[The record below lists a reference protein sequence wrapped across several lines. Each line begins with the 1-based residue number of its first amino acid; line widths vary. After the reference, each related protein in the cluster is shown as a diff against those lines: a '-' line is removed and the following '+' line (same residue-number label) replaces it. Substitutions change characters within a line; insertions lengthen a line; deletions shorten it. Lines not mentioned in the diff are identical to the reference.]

1 MKKVFAL
8 FVIASAF
15 TFAACAKKAEHI
27 ETADTVAVDT
37 MAAPVE
43 MTADTTAAADTAAA
57 TDTAAHA
64 ADHAAEGHAP
74 AAH

>member
-15 TFAACAKKAEHI
+15 TFAACGGKKTEGAEGGDT
-27 ETADTVAVDT
+27 TAIDTLAPATEMAPVDT
-37 MAAPVE
+37 AAA
-43 MTADTTAAADTAAA
+43 ADTTAKVDSAAA
-57 TDTAAHA
+57 P
-64 ADHAAEGHAP
+64 AAEAP

>member
-15 TFAACAKKAEHI
+15 TFAACGGKKTEGAEGGVDS
-27 ETADTVAVDT
+27 TATVVDS
-37 MAAPVE
+37 MATEPA
-43 MTADTTAAADTAAA
+43 MTADSTAMGDSTKTVDSSAAPA
-57 TDTAAHA
+57 T
-64 ADHAAEGHAP
+64 EAP

>member
-15 TFAACAKKAEHI
+15 TFAACGGKKTEGAEG
-27 ETADTVAVDT
+27 ADTTAVVDT
-37 MAAPVE
+37 LAPSTEMAPV
-43 MTADTTAAADTAAA
+43 DTAAADTSAKV
-57 TDTAAHA
+57 DTAAA
-64 ADHAAEGHAP
+64 PATEAP

>member
-15 TFAACAKKAEHI
+15 TFAACGGKKTEGAEGGDT
-27 ETADTVAVDT
+27 TAIDTLAPAT
-37 MAAPVE
+37 EMAPV
-43 MTADTTAAADTAAA
+43 DTAAADTTAKVDSAAA
-57 TDTAAHA
+57 P
-64 ADHAAEGHAP
+64 AAEAP

>member
-15 TFAACAKKAEHI
+15 TFAACGGKKTEGAEG
-27 ETADTVAVDT
+27 
-37 MAAPVE
+37 
-43 MTADTTAAADTAAA
+43 ADTTAVANDTLAPATEMAPVDTAAGDTAKVDTAAA
-57 TDTAAHA
+57 PAT
-64 ADHAAEGHAP
+64 EAP

>member
-15 TFAACAKKAEHI
+15 TFAACGGKKTEGAEG
-27 ETADTVAVDT
+27 ADTTAVVDT
-37 MAAPVE
+37 LAPATE
-43 MTADTTAAADTAAA
+43 MTADTAAADTAAKA
-57 TDTAAHA
+57 DTAAA
-64 ADHAAEGHAP
+64 PATEAP